1 MNVKRALTTSALS
14 AAVLASLS
22 GPAQAAFISPTNT
35 GQALIF
41 PYYTVNAGWITTLNV
56 MNTSPETLAVKVRFR
71 EKKNSRDVLDFNI
84 VLSPND
90 AWTGFVQDSAGGP
103 QLFTSDNSCTSPLNV
118 NGATASNIAY
128 TGQFE
133 DSGGDGVQ
141 RMRDGYVEMLVMGV
155 ARSGSENV
163 EGTVPYWA
171 KHVNGIPRNCQAVD
185 QAFISTEAN
194 WAPNTD
200 PLSPAYNSG
209 TIASPLAGS
218 GNPEARDDFEAPNEF
233 DVPLKGNITWL
244 QVGTGAGAGGT
255 AIAVADWSSQNFVTA
270 QQFPWFLEPTF
281 ASNDG
286 LWTVTG
292 VEDFEAAITWNAT
305 ANEWANNAAT
315 GALTDWAV
323 TFPTKAYHVDR
334 FNNQIQAAVS
344 KYRNGNVDITANTPA
359 PGIAPFE
366 FAFGARTGY
375 VNGLGDSPITVSYT
389 VFDRE
394 ETSEIVQTDGTTISP
409 APPPEIQIE
418 TLRYEANV
426 IQFGDVSVL
435 GSTSPSVVNAVGI
448 LPATATPNGW
458 AKVEFV
464 GPEVTSGLPVAAFAV
479 KARNQ
484 GDTLT
489 NFGQAMVNGY
499 EGGPLLMV
507 P

>member
-1 MNVKRALTTSALS
+1 VNVKRAFTTSALS
-14 AAVLASLS
+14 AAVLASLT
-22 GPAQAAFISPTNT
+22 GVAQAQPDPYVSRTNT

-56 MNTSPETLAVKVRFR
+56 MNTSPDTLAVKVRFR

-90 AWTGFVQDSAGGP
+90 AWTGFVANSPNGP
-103 QLFTSDNSCTSPLNV
+103 QLFTNDKSCTSPLNV
-118 NGATASNIAY
+118 NGVTASNIAY

-155 ARSGSENV
+155 ARAGAESV
-163 EGTVPYWA
+163 PDTVPYWA
-171 KHVNGIPRNCQAVD
+171 KHINGEPRNCQAVD
-185 QAFISTEAN
+185 QAFVSTEPT
-194 WAPNTD
+194 WVSDTD
-200 PLSPAYNSG
+200 PLSAVYNVG
-209 TIASPLAGS
+209 TIGSPLAGS
-218 GNPEARDDFEAPNEF
+218 GNPEARDDFEAPNLF

-255 AIAVADWSSQNFVTA
+255 AIAIADWSDENFVTA

-281 ASNDG
+281 ASSDG
-286 LWTVTG
+286 LWTNSG
-292 VEDFEAAITWNAT
+292 VQAFEEEITWSAT
-305 ANEWANNAAT
+305 SNEWANNPTT
-315 GALTDWAV
+315 GAQTDWAV

-344 KYRNGNVDITANTPA
+344 KYRNNLIDITDNTPA
-359 PGIAPFE
+359 PGVAPFE
-366 FAFGARTGY
+366 YKFGERTDY
-375 VNGLGDSPITVSYT
+375 VNGEGDSPITVSYT

-394 ETSEIVQTDGTTISP
+394 ETAEVVQTDGTTISP
-409 APPPEIQIE
+409 APPPEIKIE
-418 TLRYEANV
+418 TLRFEANV

-435 GSTSPSVVNAVGI
+435 GSTSPAIVDAVGI
-448 LPATATPNGW
+448 LPASATPNGW
-458 AKVEFV
+458 ARVEFV
-464 GPEVTSGLPVAAFAV
+464 GPQVGEGLPVTAFAV

-499 EGGPLLMV
+499 EY
-507 P
+507 